1 MSLPDQR
8 VSGLATLHPVHPFRF
23 SVMASSAVDG
33 RAWTALARRA
43 EDLGY
48 DAFMVP
54 DHLGRQLAPIA
65 ALATVAAATT
75 RLRIAPFVFA
85 NDFRHPLILAGEA
98 ATLDVLSGGRLM
110 LGLGAGWRVTDYRQ
124 LGLPYDEPR
133 VRVDRLIES
142 VGIVKRLMRGEV
154 VTHDGTHYHL
164 DRARLA
170 PLPIQ
175 RPHPALIIGGGGPRM
190 LRFAARE
197 ADIVGLLPQFDP
209 RGRPIVAQATDAATR
224 AKAALVREAAGAR
237 WPSIDLNV
245 LVFYAGLVGGREGPA
260 TSALNAAK
268 AAAVS
273 LVGTPYVLHGTE
285 RRVRDVL
292 LRRREA
298 WGLNSYTFSIGSMES
313 MAPLVTELAG
323 R

>member
-1 MSLPDQR
+1 MP
-8 VSGLATLHPVHPFRF
+8 VVHPFRF
-23 SVMASSAVDG
+23 SVMASSAVDAA
-33 RAWTALARRA
+33 AWTTLARRA
-43 EDLGY
+43 EELGY

-98 ATLDVLSGGRLM
+98 ATLDVLSGGRLL

-124 LGLPYDEPR
+124 LGLAYDEPR
-133 VRVDRLIES
+133 IRVDRLIES
-142 VGIVKRLMRGEV
+142 VAIVKRLMLGEV
-154 VTHDGTHYHL
+154 VTHLGAYYSL

-170 PLPIQ
+170 PLPVQ
-175 RPHPALIIGGGGPRM
+175 RPPPPLIIGGGGPRM

-197 ADIVGLLPQFDP
+197 ADVVGLLPQFDR

-224 AKAALVREAAGAR
+224 AKAALVREAAGER
-237 WPSIDLNV
+237 WPAIDLNV
-245 LVFYAGLVGGREGPA
+245 LVFFAGLVGGREGPLA
-260 TSALNAAK
+260 SALNATK
-268 AAAVS
+268 AAAAS
-273 LVGTPYVLHGTE
+273 LVGTPYVLHGTPG
-285 RRVRDVL
+285 RVRDIL
-292 LRRREA
+292 LRRREG
-298 WGLNSYTFSIGSMES
+298 WGLNSYTFAASSMDA
-313 MAPLVTELAG
+313 MAPIVEALAG

>member
-1 MSLPDQR
+1 MR
-8 VSGLATLHPVHPFRF
+8 PFRF
-23 SVMASSAVDG
+23 SVMAGSATNG
-33 RAWTALARRA
+33 AAWTSLARRA

-54 DHLGRQLAPIA
+54 DHLGRQFAPIA

-98 ATLDVLSGGRLM
+98 ATLDVLSGGRLL

-124 LGLPYDEPR
+124 LGMAYEEPR
-133 VRVDRLIES
+133 IRVDRLVES
-142 VGIVKRLMRGEV
+142 VGIVKRLLQGEV
-154 VTHDGTHYHL
+154 VTHDGPHYQL

-170 PLPIQ
+170 PLPVQ
-175 RPHPALIIGGGGPRM
+175 RPHPPLIVGGGGPRM

-209 RGRPIVAQATDAATR
+209 RGRPIIAQATNGATA
-224 AKAALVREAAGAR
+224 AKAALVRAAAGDR
-237 WPSIDLNV
+237 WGSIDLNV
-245 LVFYAGLVGGREGPA
+245 LVFYAGLVGGRDSVLA
-260 TSALNAAK
+260 SARNAAF
-268 AAAVS
+268 AAATS
-273 LVGTPYVLHGTE
+273 LVGTPYVLHGTPA
-285 RRVRDVL
+285 RVRDIL
-292 LRRREA
+292 LRRRDA
-298 WGLNSYTFSIGSMES
+298 WGLSSYTFSIGAMES
-313 MAPLVTELAG
+313 MAPIVEALAG

>member
-1 MSLPDQR
+1 MR
-8 VSGLATLHPVHPFRF
+8 PFRF
-23 SVMASSAVDG
+23 SVMASSSADAG
-33 RAWTALARRA
+33 AWTALARRA

-98 ATLDVLSGGRLM
+98 ATLDVLSGGRLL

-133 VRVDRLIES
+133 IRVDRLIES
-142 VGIVKRLMRGEV
+142 VGVVKRLMGGEV
-154 VTHDGTHYHL
+154 VTHSGAHYHL
-164 DRARLA
+164 DRAALA
-170 PLPIQ
+170 PLPVQ
-175 RPHPALIIGGGGPRM
+175 RPHPPLIIGGGGPRM

-197 ADIVGLLPQFDP
+197 ADVVGLLPQFDP

-224 AKAALVREAAGAR
+224 AKAALVREAAGPR
-237 WPSIDLNV
+237 WRSIDLNV
-245 LVFYAGLVGGREGPA
+245 LVFYAGLVGGREGLVA
-260 TSALNAAK
+260 AALNAVK
-268 AAAVS
+268 ATAVS
-273 LVGTPYVLHGTE
+273 LVGTPYVLHGTP
-285 RRVRDVL
+285 RGVRDLL
-292 LRRREA
+292 LRRRER
-298 WGLNSYTFSIGSMES
+298 WGLNSYTFAAGSIES
-313 MAPLVTELAG
+313 MAPIVEALAG